1 MYDSL
6 KKVNRNS
13 IKQEIYDQVKRSLF
27 NNELPLDQFITEVE
41 LSNLLEVSR
50 TPVREAINELV
61 LEQLMIFKPRKGY
74 KVNTFTNH
82 EIDQIFLL
90 RESLE
95 IACVPFI
102 VEVINAEHLK
112 DLKIIIE
119 NQTKAAQS
127 DDYYTFMLLDKNF
140 HTYLMKIIQFE
151 LFLKSYNV
159 QHDLSILIGT
169 QGLKSQGRMMEV
181 IAEHN
186 EIIEALEHKD
196 EAKIVNA
203 MKAHLEKSMTAFK
216 VK

>member
-1 MYDSL
+1 MYNSL

-13 IKQEIYDQVKRSLF
+13 IKQEIYDQVKYSLF
-27 NNELPLDQFITEVE
+27 NNELPLNEFITEVE
-41 LSNLLEVSR
+41 LSNLLDVSR
-50 TPVREAINELV
+50 TPVREAMNELV

-95 IACVPFI
+95 IACVPFL
-102 VEVINAEHLK
+102 VKVITDKHIL
-112 DLKIIIE
+112 DLQTIIE
-119 NQTKAAQS
+119 QQSKAAEKN
-127 DDYYTFMLLDKNF
+127 DYYTFMLLDKEF
-140 HTYLMKIIQFE
+140 HTYLMEIIEFK

-169 QGLKSQGRMMEV
+169 QGLKSQGRMLDV
-181 IAEHN
+181 LDEHN
-186 EIIEALEHKD
+186 EILKALSTKNTEA
-196 EAKIVNA
+196 IITS
-203 MKAHLEKSMTAFK
+203 MKSHLEKSMRAFK

>member
-1 MYDSL
+1 M
-6 KKVNRNS
+6 
-13 IKQEIYDQVKRSLF
+13 
-27 NNELPLDQFITEVE
+27 
-41 LSNLLEVSR
+41 
-50 TPVREAINELV
+50 
-61 LEQLMIFKPRKGY
+61 
-74 KVNTFTNH
+74 
-82 EIDQIFLL
+82 
-90 RESLE
+90 
-95 IACVPFI
+95 
-102 VEVINAEHLK
+102 INAEHLK
-112 DLKIIIE
+112 DSKIIIE

-186 EIIEALEHKD
+186 VIIEALEHKD

>member
-1 MYDSL
+1 MYNSL

-13 IKQEIYDQVKRSLF
+13 IKQEIYDQVKYSLF
-27 NNELPLDQFITEVE
+27 NNELPLNEFITEVE
-41 LSNLLEVSR
+41 LSNLLDVSR
-50 TPVREAINELV
+50 TPVREAMNELV

-95 IACVPFI
+95 IACVPFL
-102 VEVINAEHLK
+102 VKVITDKHIL
-112 DLKIIIE
+112 DLQTIIE
-119 NQTKAAQS
+119 HQSIAAEKN
-127 DDYYTFMLLDKNF
+127 DYYTFMLLDKEF
-140 HTYLMKIIQFE
+140 HTYLMEIIEFK

-169 QGLKSQGRMMEV
+169 QGLKSQGRMLDV
-181 IAEHN
+181 LDEHN
-186 EIIEALEHKD
+186 EILKALSTKNTD
-196 EAKIVNA
+196 AIITS
-203 MKAHLEKSMTAFK
+203 MKSHLEKSMRAFK

>member
-102 VEVINAEHLK
+102 VKVINAEHLK

-186 EIIEALEHKD
+186 VIIEALEHKD

>member
-1 MYDSL
+1 MYNSL

-13 IKQEIYDQVKRSLF
+13 IKQEIYDQVKYSLF
-27 NNELPLDQFITEVE
+27 NNELPLNEFITEVE
-41 LSNLLEVSR
+41 LSNLLDVSR
-50 TPVREAINELV
+50 TPVREAMNELV

-95 IACVPFI
+95 IACVPFL
-102 VEVINAEHLK
+102 VEVITDKHIL
-112 DLKIIIE
+112 DLQTIIE
-119 NQTKAAQS
+119 HQSIAAEKN
-127 DDYYTFMLLDKNF
+127 DYYTFMLLDKEF
-140 HTYLMKIIQFE
+140 HTYLMEIIEFK

-169 QGLKSQGRMMEV
+169 QGLKSQGRMLDV
-181 IAEHN
+181 LDEHN
-186 EIIEALEHKD
+186 EILKELSTKNTDAI
-196 EAKIVNA
+196 ITS
-203 MKAHLEKSMTAFK
+203 MKSHLEKSMRAFK

>member
-102 VEVINAEHLK
+102 VKVINAEHLK

-196 EAKIVNA
+196 EAKIVNT

>member
-41 LSNLLEVSR
+41 LSNLLDVSR

-102 VEVINAEHLK
+102 VQIIDEDHIH
-112 DLKIIIE
+112 DLKAIIE
-119 NQTKAAQS
+119 KQIKAAQN
-127 DDYYTFMLLDKNF
+127 DDYYTFMLLDKSF
-140 HTYLMKIIQFE
+140 HTYLMEIIQFE

-169 QGLKSQGRMMEV
+169 QGLKSQGRMIEV
-181 IAEHN
+181 IDEHN
-186 EIIEALEHKD
+186 EIIKALSYKNEEA
-196 EAKIVNA
+196 IVNT
-203 MKAHLEKSMTAFK
+203 MKSHLEKSMTAFK
-216 VK
+216 VN

>member
-186 EIIEALEHKD
+186 VIIEALEHKD

>member
-1 MYDSL
+1 MYNSL

-13 IKQEIYDQVKRSLF
+13 IKQEIYDQVKYSLF
-27 NNELPLDQFITEVE
+27 NNELPLNEFITEVE
-41 LSNLLEVSR
+41 LSNLLDVSR
-50 TPVREAINELV
+50 TPVREAMNELV

-95 IACVPFI
+95 IACVPFL
-102 VEVINAEHLK
+102 VEVITDKHIL
-112 DLKIIIE
+112 DLQTIIE
-119 NQTKAAQS
+119 HQSIAAEKN
-127 DDYYTFMLLDKNF
+127 DYYTFMLLDKEF
-140 HTYLMKIIQFE
+140 HTYLMEIIEFK

-169 QGLKSQGRMMEV
+169 QGLKSQGRMLDV
-181 IAEHN
+181 LDEHN
-186 EIIEALEHKD
+186 EILKALSTKNTD
-196 EAKIVNA
+196 AIITS
-203 MKAHLEKSMTAFK
+203 MKSHLEKSMRAFK

>member
-102 VEVINAEHLK
+102 VKVINNEHIK
-112 DLKIIIE
+112 DLTKIIE

-186 EIIEALEHKD
+186 VIIEALANKD

-203 MKAHLEKSMTAFK
+203 MKTHLEKSMTAFK
-216 VK
+216 AK

>member
-1 MYDSL
+1 MYNSL

-13 IKQEIYDQVKRSLF
+13 IKQEIYDQVKYSLF
-27 NNELPLDQFITEVE
+27 NNELPLNEFITEVE
-41 LSNLLEVSR
+41 LSNLLDVSR
-50 TPVREAINELV
+50 TPVREAMNELV

-95 IACVPFI
+95 IACVPFL
-102 VEVINAEHLK
+102 VKVITDKHIL
-112 DLKIIIE
+112 DMQTIIE
-119 NQTKAAQS
+119 HQSIAAEKN
-127 DDYYTFMLLDKNF
+127 DYYTFMLLDKEF
-140 HTYLMKIIQFE
+140 HTYLMEIIEFK

-169 QGLKSQGRMMEV
+169 QGLKSQGRMLDV
-181 IAEHN
+181 LDEHN
-186 EIIEALEHKD
+186 EILKALSTKNTD
-196 EAKIVNA
+196 AIITS
-203 MKAHLEKSMTAFK
+203 MKSHLEKSMRAFK

>member
-13 IKQEIYDQVKRSLF
+13 IKQEIYDQVKSSLF

-102 VEVINAEHLK
+102 VKVINAEHLK

>member
-1 MYDSL
+1 MYNSL

-13 IKQEIYDQVKRSLF
+13 IKQEIYDQVKYSLF
-27 NNELPLDQFITEVE
+27 NNELPLNEFITEVE
-41 LSNLLEVSR
+41 LSNLLDVSR
-50 TPVREAINELV
+50 TPVREAMNELV

-95 IACVPFI
+95 IACVPFL
-102 VEVINAEHLK
+102 VEVITDKHIL
-112 DLKIIIE
+112 DLQTIIE
-119 NQTKAAQS
+119 HQSIAAEKN
-127 DDYYTFMLLDKNF
+127 DYYTFMLLDKEF
-140 HTYLMKIIQFE
+140 HTYLMEIIEFK

-169 QGLKSQGRMMEV
+169 QGLKSQGRMLDV
-181 IAEHN
+181 LDEHN
-186 EIIEALEHKD
+186 KILKALSTKNTDAIITS
-196 EAKIVNA
+196 
-203 MKAHLEKSMTAFK
+203 MKSHLEKSMRAFK

>member
-102 VEVINAEHLK
+102 VKVINAEHIK

-119 NQTKAAQS
+119 NQTKAAKS

-186 EIIEALEHKD
+186 VIIEALEHKD

>member
-1 MYDSL
+1 MYNSL

-13 IKQEIYDQVKRSLF
+13 IKQEIYDQVKYTLF
-27 NNELPLDQFITEVE
+27 NNELPLNEFITEVE
-41 LSNLLEVSR
+41 LSNLLDVSR
-50 TPVREAINELV
+50 TPVREAMNELV

-95 IACVPFI
+95 IACVPFL
-102 VEVINAEHLK
+102 VKVITDKHIL
-112 DLKIIIE
+112 DLQTIIE
-119 NQTKAAQS
+119 HQSTAAEKN
-127 DDYYTFMLLDKNF
+127 DYYTFMLLDKEF
-140 HTYLMKIIQFE
+140 HTYLMEIIEFK

-169 QGLKSQGRMMEV
+169 QGLKSQGRMLDV
-181 IAEHN
+181 LDEHN
-186 EIIEALEHKD
+186 EILKALSTKNTD
-196 EAKIVNA
+196 AIITS
-203 MKAHLEKSMTAFK
+203 MKSHLEKSMRAFK

>member
-102 VEVINAEHLK
+102 VKVIKAEHIK

-186 EIIEALEHKD
+186 VIIEALEHKD

>member
-102 VEVINAEHLK
+102 VKVINTEHIK
-112 DLKIIIE
+112 DLKKIVE

-127 DDYYTFMLLDKNF
+127 DDYYNFMLLDKNF

-186 EIIEALEHKD
+186 VIIEALENKD

>member
-102 VEVINAEHLK
+102 VKVINAEHLK